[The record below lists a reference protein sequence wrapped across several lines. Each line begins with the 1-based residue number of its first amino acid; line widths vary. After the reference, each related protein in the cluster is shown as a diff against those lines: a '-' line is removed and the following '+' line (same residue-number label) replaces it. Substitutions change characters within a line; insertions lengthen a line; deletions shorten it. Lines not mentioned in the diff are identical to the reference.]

1 MKTTSYFEIQCSAN
15 CTITTPTKH
24 YFDTAEEA
32 TEVARDHKENP
43 RLWNE
48 NMSDANVRYWQEQ
61 TYTVVK
67 KTIIEQ
73 TIITI

>member
-1 MKTTSYFEIQCSAN
+1 MKTTTFFEI
-15 CTITTPTKH
+15 KH
-24 YFDTAEEA
+24 GNGTVGKNGNYGFQTAEEA

-43 RLWNE
+43 RLFNE